1 MNYMVDEITADEL
14 PQIIKE
20 NKVVFLDCHAVW
32 CGPCRTLSPII
43 EELYETYHE
52 KGFKAV
58 KLDVDQNPE
67 FSQEHRIT
75 GVPSVFVYADG
86 QQVIFD
92 DGSGKKLDRLVG
104 VMPPEVYSQIVEGL
118 LAEADA

>member
-1 MNYMVDEITADEL
+1 MVDEITAEEL
-14 PQIIKE
+14 PKIISE

-43 EELYETYHE
+43 EELYENFQE

-58 KLDVDQNPE
+58 KLDVDQNQE
-67 FSQEHRIT
+67 FSQENRIT

-86 QQVIFD
+86 QQVVFD

-104 VMPPEVYSQIVEGL
+104 VMPPEVYTQIVEGL
-118 LAEADA
+118 LAETSA